1 MSNSTS
7 NDPNTSFEI
16 IKSYILSST
25 SIMFIIVGTTSFL
38 FNILL
43 FTRPRIWRQSPC
55 IPYLLASTIANIP
68 GIYSTILT
76 RALAG
81 FQLTPTYNSLFLCKL
96 VAYVSNTSYALST
109 WFMVACCWDRY
120 LSSSS
125 VVTTRRLSNV
135 RTTRQVMFVITF
147 VILTVYICKLYC
159 YEIGITLTASSC
171 SNKDSL
177 CNTVDVCITF
187 SVQFIAPLVLLVH
200 FGIATLFN
208 VRRFSRR
215 QHANL
220 NTVVPVIPRRV
231 ITAKDQ
237 SVLRVVL
244 VQVGLMVICL
254 SPLII
259 FRIYQLVPLTFVK
272 SSMRLSVESFLFSM
286 LLLLSNI
293 DKVFSFYIY
302 TLASSHFRKEFK
314 RLLYS
319 LYRRNGV
326 IPFN

>member
-7 NDPNTSFEI
+7 NNALASFEV
-16 IKSYILSST
+16 IKDYVIAST
-25 SIMFIIVGTTSFL
+25 SIIFIIMGTTSFL

-55 IPYLLASTIANIP
+55 IPYLLAATIANIP
-68 GIYSTILT
+68 GIYSTILN

-81 FQLTPTYNSLFLCKL
+81 FQLTPADNSRFLCKFN
-96 VAYVSNTSYALST
+96 AYVSNTSYALST

-125 VVTTRRLSNV
+125 GATTRCLSNV
-135 RTTRQVMFVITF
+135 RTTRKVMCVITF
-147 VILTVYICKLYC
+147 VTLTVYIGKFYC
-159 YEIGITLTASSC
+159 YETGLTLISSC

-187 SVQFIAPLVLLVH
+187 SIQLIAPLVLLVY
-200 FGIATLFN
+200 FGVGTFFN

-215 QHANL
+215 QHTNS
-220 NTVVPVIPRRV
+220 NTVVPRIPRRV
-231 ITAKDQ
+231 ITAKDR

-244 VQVGLMVICL
+244 LQVSILAICL

-259 FRIYQLVPLTFVK
+259 FRIYQLVPLPFVK

-286 LLLLSNI
+286 LLLLSNL
-293 DKVFSFYIY
+293 DKVFSFYIH

-319 LYRRNGV
+319 LYRRNV
-326 IPFN
+326 VLPFN